1 MIINAFFRK
10 VFSMVGCLLASIAWM
25 NAAIAGP
32 ATHIEIDL
40 PNPAVSYQTYS
51 ENLSALDAANAIDTT
66 YNGTVVLMSSDPNFF
81 GDGSTVTFVNGTV
94 GITVAFKIA
103 GTQSVTATD
112 TVNSAI
118 TGTASIL
125 VVPGPTMRFI
135 VSTPADVTPGVAF
148 NITVTALDLY
158 GNTTTAYA
166 GTVHF
171 TSSDG
176 SAVLPA
182 DATLSAGVGTFSVT
196 LNTKPME
203 SITATDT
210 VDTSITGSSGNI
222 TTPVRLQS
230 FSVD

>member
-10 VFSMVGCLLASIAWM
+10 MFSVGGCLLASIAWM
-25 NAAIAGP
+25 NAAVAGP

-40 PNPAVSYQTYS
+40 PNPAVSYQSYS

-94 GITVAFKIA
+94 GIAVAFKIA

-118 TGTASIL
+118 TGTASTL
-125 VVPGPTMRFI
+125 VVPGATQGFYISAPG
-135 VSTPADVTPGVAF
+135 DVTPGLAF
-148 NITVTALDLY
+148 NITVTAHDLY
-158 GNTTTAYA
+158 GNTTPAYA

-176 SAVLPA
+176 SAALPA
-182 DATLSAGVGTFSVT
+182 DSTLTAGVGTFSVT
-196 LNTKPME
+196 LNTRPTE

-210 VDTSITGSSGNI
+210 VDNSITGSSGSI